1 MPVDI
6 NEKKSSLQLISIVIE
21 GNEDGYL
28 ARISNIQGA
37 FAEGDTPQ
45 EAIFNCLDVL
55 SMIIEYRKHMIQPL
69 EVGHLDLNLDT
80 GLTVTLPVQLSL

>member
-1 MPVDI
+1 MQVDI

-21 GNEDGYL
+21 GNEEGYL
-28 ARISNIQGA
+28 ARIPNIQGA

-55 SMIIEYRKHMIQPL
+55 SIIIEYRKQMIQPL
-69 EVGHLDLNLDT
+69 EVGNLDINLDT

>member
-1 MPVDI
+1 M
-6 NEKKSSLQLISIVIE
+6 IE

-28 ARISNIQGA
+28 ARIPNIQGA

-55 SMIIEYRKHMIQPL
+55 SMIIEYRKQTI
-69 EVGHLDLNLDT
+69 
-80 GLTVTLPVQLSL
+80 